1 MYKFYWEKID
11 EEHALL
17 MGPEDGDVA
26 AVIVLDPGDPE
37 LMDSE
42 WRVMSQSYRLL
53 NFREEDAS
61 LSLERIQRR
70 AIILLGQEL
79 HGRKR
84 DLEDA
89 MSSVVSMLLEDTE
102 EAGEGA

>member
-26 AVIVLDPGDPE
+26 AVVVMDPGDPE

-53 NFREEDAS
+53 NFKEEDTS
-61 LSLERIQRR
+61 IPLGRIQSRT
-70 AIILLGQEL
+70 IILLGQEL

-89 MSSVVSMLLEDTE
+89 MSSVLSMLFG
-102 EAGEGA
+102 EAEEGA

>member
-1 MYKFYWEKID
+1 MYRFYWEKID

-26 AVIVLDPGDPE
+26 AVVVMDPGDPE

-53 NFREEDAS
+53 NFREEDTS
-61 LSLERIQRR
+61 IPLERIQRR
-70 AIILLGQEL
+70 TIILLGQEL

-89 MSSVVSMLLEDTE
+89 MSSVLSMLFG
-102 EAGEGA
+102 EAEEGA